1 MDSEY
6 TEKLNE
12 LTLEL
17 QRSIDRGKQLAE
29 ENRVI
34 LSAISAFSTA
44 ANKNQIFEE
53 LKTLLNRYIKFD
65 HFLVISKDK
74 ASEEFRTL
82 LTSNPIFE
90 KITWPNG
97 LKFKRVLG
105 GECIILFEPCKLEE
119 FTCLDSNCVNQVSSA
134 MITGIQAQTSDSVL
148 ILLGNLK
155 GQFSLES
162 KETLSRFRPLLERAI
177 SDIEHKEELQRL
189 VEIRTRELRLAQ
201 KLAEQANQSK
211 SNFLAMMS
219 HELRTPL
226 NAVLG
231 LIDILRSD
239 STSYQVELLEQM
251 ENSAELLLII
261 INDILDLSR
270 IESGHFSLHCHW
282 IDLEKKLDQSLV
294 YHRQIAQDKGVQFN
308 VQSNKNTAIEYY
320 TDSARLTQ
328 ILFNIVGNAIK
339 FTKQGRVDIQLNYIE
354 DGIDIQVQDTG
365 IGIEPKRIEQL
376 FTPFIQADNSI
387 TRNYGG
393 TGLGLAI
400 TKHLVELM
408 GGTINVDSKID
419 IGTLFTLRIPLN
431 SRLKRSK
438 DKITYLQKSTI
449 AKNYHIL
456 VVEDTK
462 TNQMVIQLL
471 LNKMGY
477 DVTIAE
483 NGLEAIELLEKSNA
497 FDLVL
502 MDISMPIMDGIMA
515 TRKIRSQDI
524 DIPIIALTAHTAG
537 SDKQN
542 CIDAGMNDIVLKP
555 IRGKDI
561 MNVVNRFLPNN
572 HT

>member
-6 TEKLNE
+6 TEKVNE

-17 QRSIDRGKQLAE
+17 QRSIERGKQLAE

-34 LSAISAFSTA
+34 LAAISAFSVAT
-44 ANKNQIFEE
+44 NKNHIFEE
-53 LKTLLNRYIKFD
+53 LKTLLNRYIQFD
-65 HFLVISKDK
+65 DFIVISKDK
-74 ASEEFRTL
+74 NGHQFRTAIA
-82 LTSNPIFE
+82 SNASFNDVV
-90 KITWPNG
+90 WPNG
-97 LKFKRVLG
+97 VKFQRVLN
-105 GECIILFEPCKLEE
+105 GECILLFEPCKLDE
-119 FTCLDSNCVNQVSSA
+119 FACLMGSIDKVYSA
-134 MITGIQAQTSDSVL
+134 LITGIQAQISDSVL
-148 ILLGNLK
+148 ILLGQNK
-155 GQFSLES
+155 GQFSLEA

-177 SDIEHKEELQRL
+177 SDIEHKEELQKL

-231 LIDILRSD
+231 LIDILRGE

-282 IDLEKKLDQSLV
+282 LDLEKKLDQSLV
-294 YHRQIAQDKGVQFN
+294 YHRQIAQDKGVHFY
-308 VQSNKNTAIEYY
+308 VQSNKNPTLEYY

-339 FTKQGRVDIQLNYIE
+339 FTKQGQVDVVLDYTKDGVVFRVK
-354 DGIDIQVQDTG
+354 DTG
-365 IGIEPKRIEQL
+365 IGIEKNRVEQL

-408 GGTINVDSKID
+408 GGTIQVESEFG
-419 IGTLFTLRIPLN
+419 IGTTFTLYIPLQ
-431 SRLKRSK
+431 SRLKNIK
-438 DKITYLQKSTI
+438 PSTSSSQQI
-449 AKNYHIL
+449 VNVKNHHIL

-471 LNKMGY
+471 LNKLGY

-483 NGLEAIELLEKSNA
+483 NGLQAVELLEKNHV

-502 MDISMPIMDGIMA
+502 MDISMPIMDGIAA
-515 TRKIRSQDI
+515 TKILRDKHI
-524 DIPIIALTAHTAG
+524 EIPIIALTAHTAG

-555 IRGKDI
+555 IRSKDI
-561 MNVVNRFLPNN
+561 MEVVKRFLNP
-572 HT
+572 

>member
-6 TEKLNE
+6 TEKVNE

-17 QRSIDRGKQLAE
+17 QRSIERGKQLAE

-34 LSAISAFSTA
+34 LAAISAFSVAT
-44 ANKNQIFEE
+44 NKNHIFEE
-53 LKTLLNRYIKFD
+53 LKTLLNRYIQFD
-65 HFLVISKDK
+65 DFIVISKDK
-74 ASEEFRTL
+74 NGHQFRTAIA
-82 LTSNPIFE
+82 SNASFNDVV
-90 KITWPNG
+90 WPNG
-97 LKFKRVLG
+97 VKFQRVLN
-105 GECIILFEPCKLEE
+105 GECILLFEPCKLDE
-119 FTCLDSNCVNQVSSA
+119 FACLMGSIDPVYSA
-134 MITGIQAQTSDSVL
+134 LITGIQAQISDSVL
-148 ILLGNLK
+148 ILLGQNK
-155 GQFSLES
+155 GQFSLEA

-177 SDIEHKEELQRL
+177 SDIEHKEELQKL

-231 LIDILRSD
+231 LIDILRGE

-282 IDLEKKLDQSLV
+282 LDLEKKLDQSLV
-294 YHRQIAQDKGVQFN
+294 YHRQIAQDKGVHFY
-308 VQSNKNTAIEYY
+308 VQSNKNPTLEYY

-339 FTKQGRVDIQLNYIE
+339 FTKQGQVDVVLDYTKDGVVFRVK
-354 DGIDIQVQDTG
+354 DTG
-365 IGIEPKRIEQL
+365 IGIEKNRVEQL

-408 GGTINVDSKID
+408 GGTIQVESEFG
-419 IGTLFTLRIPLN
+419 IGTTFTLYIPLQ
-431 SRLKRSK
+431 SRLKNIK
-438 DKITYLQKSTI
+438 PSTSSSQQI
-449 AKNYHIL
+449 VNVKNHHIL

-471 LNKMGY
+471 LNKLGY

-483 NGLEAIELLEKSNA
+483 NGLQAVELLEKNHV

-502 MDISMPIMDGIMA
+502 MDISMPIMDGIAA
-515 TRKIRSQDI
+515 TKILRDKHI
-524 DIPIIALTAHTAG
+524 EIPIIALTAHTAG

-555 IRGKDI
+555 IRSKDI
-561 MNVVNRFLPNN
+561 MEVVKRFLNP
-572 HT
+572 

>member
-1 MDSEY
+1 MNSEY
-6 TEKLNE
+6 TEKLTE

-17 QRSIDRGKQLAE
+17 HRSIDRGKLVSE

-34 LSAISAFSTA
+34 LSAISAFSVA
-44 ANKNQIFEE
+44 ANKNNIFEE
-53 LKTLLNRYIKFD
+53 LKKLLHRYIKFD
-65 HFLVISKDK
+65 DFVVISKDRNDN
-74 ASEEFRTL
+74 EFQTFL
-82 LTSNPIFE
+82 SSNSIF
-90 KITWPNG
+90 NNMRF
-97 LKFKRVLG
+97 LNNSKFQRVLNG
-105 GECIILFEPCKLEE
+105 DCILLFEPYKLDE
-119 FTCLDSNCVNQVSSA
+119 FSCLDKTKNNLVN
-134 MITGIQAQTSDSVL
+134 SVL
-148 ILLGNLK
+148 IIGIRAQISDSILMLLGHEK
-155 GQFSLES
+155 GQFSLEA
-162 KETLSRFRPLLERAI
+162 KDTLSRFRPLLERAI

-189 VEIRTRELRLAQ
+189 VEIRTRELKLAQ
-201 KLAEQANQSK
+201 KLAEQASQSK

-231 LIDILRSD
+231 LIDILRND

-251 ENSAELLLII
+251 ESSAELLLII

-282 IDLEKKLDQSLV
+282 IDLEKKLEQSLV
-294 YHRQIAQDKGVQFN
+294 YHRQIAQDKGIRFN
-308 VQSNKNTAIEYY
+308 IIINKDQTLEYY

-328 ILFNIVGNAIK
+328 ILFNIVGNAVK
-339 FTKQGRVDIQLNYIE
+339 FTKKGHVDVQLNYAE
-354 DGIDIQVQDTG
+354 DGVSFRIQDTG
-365 IGIEPKRIEQL
+365 IGIERKRIQQL
-376 FTPFIQADNSI
+376 FTPFVQADNSI
-387 TRNYGG
+387 TRHYGG

-400 TKHLVELM
+400 TKHLIELM
-408 GGTINVDSKID
+408 QGTIHVDSEINV
-419 IGTLFTLRIPLN
+419 GTIFTLHIPLS
-431 SRLKRSK
+431 SRIKQMKQRVADSEQSSV
-438 DKITYLQKSTI
+438 TRNQ
-449 AKNYHIL
+449 HIL

-483 NGLEAIELLEKSNA
+483 NGREAIELLEMNSI
-497 FDLVL
+497 FDLIL
-502 MDISMPIMDGIMA
+502 MDISMPIMDGIAA
-515 TRKIRSQDI
+515 TKKIRSKNI

-561 MNVVNRFLPNN
+561 VNVVNRFI
-572 HT
+572 T

>member
-6 TEKLNE
+6 TEKVNE

-17 QRSIDRGKQLAE
+17 QRSIERGKQLAE

-34 LSAISAFSTA
+34 LAAISAFSVAT
-44 ANKNQIFEE
+44 NKNHIFEE
-53 LKTLLNRYIKFD
+53 LKTLLNRYIQFD
-65 HFLVISKDK
+65 DFIVISKDK
-74 ASEEFRTL
+74 NGHQFRTAIA
-82 LTSNPIFE
+82 SNASFNDVV
-90 KITWPNG
+90 WPNG
-97 LKFKRVLG
+97 VKFQRVLN
-105 GECIILFEPCKLEE
+105 GECILLFEPCKLDE
-119 FTCLDSNCVNQVSSA
+119 FACLMGSIDKPAYSA
-134 MITGIQAQTSDSVL
+134 LITGIQAQISDSVL
-148 ILLGNLK
+148 ILLGQNK
-155 GQFSLES
+155 GQFSLEA

-177 SDIEHKEELQRL
+177 SDIEHKEELQKL

-231 LIDILRSD
+231 LIDILRGE

-282 IDLEKKLDQSLV
+282 LDLEKKLDQSLV
-294 YHRQIAQDKGVQFN
+294 YHRQIAQDKGVHFY
-308 VQSNKNTAIEYY
+308 VQSNKNPTLEYY

-339 FTKQGRVDIQLNYIE
+339 FTKQGQVDVVLDYTKDGVVFRVK
-354 DGIDIQVQDTG
+354 DTG
-365 IGIEPKRIEQL
+365 IGIEKNRVEQL

-408 GGTINVDSKID
+408 GGTIQVESEFG
-419 IGTLFTLRIPLN
+419 IGTTFTLYIPLQ
-431 SRLKRSK
+431 SRLKNIK
-438 DKITYLQKSTI
+438 PSTSSSQQI
-449 AKNYHIL
+449 VNVKNHHIL

-471 LNKMGY
+471 LNKLGY

-483 NGLEAIELLEKSNA
+483 NGLQAVELLEKNHV

-502 MDISMPIMDGIMA
+502 MDISMPIMDGIAA
-515 TRKIRSQDI
+515 TKILRDKHI
-524 DIPIIALTAHTAG
+524 EIPIIALTAHTAG

-555 IRGKDI
+555 IRSKDI
-561 MNVVNRFLPNN
+561 MEVVKRFLNP
-572 HT
+572 

>member
-6 TEKLNE
+6 TEKVNE

-17 QRSIDRGKQLAE
+17 QRSIERGKQLAE

-34 LSAISAFSTA
+34 LAAISAFSVAT
-44 ANKNQIFEE
+44 NKNHIFEE
-53 LKTLLNRYIKFD
+53 LKTLLNRYIQFD
-65 HFLVISKDK
+65 DFIVISKDK
-74 ASEEFRTL
+74 NGHQFRTAIA
-82 LTSNPIFE
+82 SNASFNDVV
-90 KITWPNG
+90 WPNG
-97 LKFKRVLG
+97 VKFQRVLN
-105 GECIILFEPCKLEE
+105 GECILLFEPCKLDE
-119 FTCLDSNCVNQVSSA
+119 FACLMGSIDKLIYSA
-134 MITGIQAQTSDSVL
+134 LITGIQAQISDSVL
-148 ILLGNLK
+148 ILLGQNK
-155 GQFSLES
+155 GQFSLEA

-177 SDIEHKEELQRL
+177 SDIEHKEELQKL

-231 LIDILRSD
+231 LIDILRGE

-282 IDLEKKLDQSLV
+282 LDLEKKLDQSLV
-294 YHRQIAQDKGVQFN
+294 YHRQIAQDKGVHFY
-308 VQSNKNTAIEYY
+308 VQSNKNPTLEYY

-339 FTKQGRVDIQLNYIE
+339 FTKQGQVDVVLDYTKDGVVFRVK
-354 DGIDIQVQDTG
+354 DTG
-365 IGIEPKRIEQL
+365 IGIEKNRVEQL

-408 GGTINVDSKID
+408 GGTIQVESEFG
-419 IGTLFTLRIPLN
+419 IGTTFTLYIPLQ
-431 SRLKRSK
+431 SRLKNIK
-438 DKITYLQKSTI
+438 PSTSSSQQI
-449 AKNYHIL
+449 VNVKNHHIL

-471 LNKMGY
+471 LNKLGY

-483 NGLEAIELLEKSNA
+483 NGLQAVELLEKNHV

-502 MDISMPIMDGIMA
+502 MDISMPIMDGIAA
-515 TRKIRSQDI
+515 TKILRDKHI
-524 DIPIIALTAHTAG
+524 EIPIIALTAHTAG

-555 IRGKDI
+555 IRSKDI
-561 MNVVNRFLPNN
+561 MEVVKRFLNP
-572 HT
+572 

>member
-6 TEKLNE
+6 TEKVNE

-17 QRSIDRGKQLAE
+17 QRSIERGKQLAE

-34 LSAISAFSTA
+34 LAAISAFSVAT
-44 ANKNQIFEE
+44 NKNHIFEE
-53 LKTLLNRYIKFD
+53 LKTLLNRYIQFD
-65 HFLVISKDK
+65 DFIVISKDK
-74 ASEEFRTL
+74 NDHHFRTAIA
-82 LTSNPIFE
+82 SNVSFNDVI
-90 KITWPNG
+90 WPNG
-97 LKFKRVLG
+97 VKFQRVLN
-105 GECIILFEPCKLEE
+105 GECILLFEPCKLDE
-119 FTCLDSNCVNQVSSA
+119 FACLMGAIEKPIYSA
-134 MITGIQAQTSDSVL
+134 LITGIQAQISDSVL
-148 ILLGNLK
+148 ILLGQNK
-155 GQFSLES
+155 GQFSLEA

-177 SDIEHKEELQRL
+177 SDIEHKEELQKL

-231 LIDILRSD
+231 LIDILLGE

-251 ENSAELLLII
+251 ESSAEFLLII

-282 IDLEKKLDQSLV
+282 LDLEKKLDQSLV
-294 YHRQIAQDKGVQFN
+294 YHRQIAQDKGVNFY
-308 VQSNKNTAIEYY
+308 VQSNKNPTLEYY

-339 FTKQGRVDIQLNYIE
+339 FTKQGQVDVVLDYTKDGVVFRVK
-354 DGIDIQVQDTG
+354 DTG
-365 IGIEPKRIEQL
+365 IGIEKNRVEQL

-400 TKHLVELM
+400 AKHLVELM
-408 GGTINVDSKID
+408 GGTIQVESEFG
-419 IGTLFTLRIPLN
+419 IGTTFTLYIPLQ
-431 SRLKRSK
+431 SRLKNIKQSAS
-438 DKITYLQKSTI
+438 LSQEVVNV
-449 AKNYHIL
+449 KNHHIL

-471 LNKMGY
+471 LNKLGY
-477 DVTIAE
+477 DVTLAE
-483 NGLEAIELLEKSNA
+483 NGLQAVDLLENNHG

-502 MDISMPIMDGIMA
+502 MDISMPIMDGIAA
-515 TRKIRSQDI
+515 TKILRDKHV

-555 IRGKDI
+555 IRSKDI
-561 MNVVNRFLPNN
+561 MHVVKRFLS
-572 HT
+572 

>member
-6 TEKLNE
+6 TEKVNE

-17 QRSIDRGKQLAE
+17 QRSIERGKQLAE

-34 LSAISAFSTA
+34 LAAISAFSVAT
-44 ANKNQIFEE
+44 NKNHIFEE
-53 LKTLLNRYIKFD
+53 LKTLLNRYIQFD
-65 HFLVISKDK
+65 DFIVISKDK
-74 ASEEFRTL
+74 NGHQFRTAIA
-82 LTSNPIFE
+82 SNASFNDVV
-90 KITWPNG
+90 WPNG
-97 LKFKRVLG
+97 VKFQRVLN
-105 GECIILFEPCKLEE
+105 GECILLFEPCKLDE
-119 FTCLDSNCVNQVSSA
+119 FACLMGSIEKPVYSA
-134 MITGIQAQTSDSVL
+134 LITGIQAQISDSVL
-148 ILLGNLK
+148 ILLGQNK
-155 GQFSLES
+155 GQFSLEA

-177 SDIEHKEELQRL
+177 SDIEHKEELQKL

-231 LIDILRSD
+231 LIDILRGE

-282 IDLEKKLDQSLV
+282 LDLEKKLDQSLV
-294 YHRQIAQDKGVQFN
+294 YHRQIAQDKGVHFY
-308 VQSNKNTAIEYY
+308 VQSNKNPTLEYY

-339 FTKQGRVDIQLNYIE
+339 FTKQGQVDVVLDYTKDGVVFRVK
-354 DGIDIQVQDTG
+354 DTG
-365 IGIEPKRIEQL
+365 IGIEKNRVEQL

-408 GGTINVDSKID
+408 GGTIQVESEFG
-419 IGTLFTLRIPLN
+419 IGTTFTLYIPLQ
-431 SRLKRSK
+431 SRLKNIKQSTSSSP
-438 DKITYLQKSTI
+438 KIVNV
-449 AKNYHIL
+449 KNHHIL

-471 LNKMGY
+471 LNKLGY

-483 NGLEAIELLEKSNA
+483 NGLQAVELLEKNYV

-502 MDISMPIMDGIMA
+502 MDISMPIMDGIAA
-515 TRKIRSQDI
+515 TKILRDKHI

-555 IRGKDI
+555 IRSKDI
-561 MNVVNRFLPNN
+561 MEVVKRFLNP
-572 HT
+572 

>member
-6 TEKLNE
+6 TEKVNE

-17 QRSIDRGKQLAE
+17 QRSIERGKQLAE

-34 LSAISAFSTA
+34 LAAISAFSVAT
-44 ANKNQIFEE
+44 NKNHIFEE
-53 LKTLLNRYIKFD
+53 LKTLLNRYIQFD
-65 HFLVISKDK
+65 DFIVISKDK
-74 ASEEFRTL
+74 SGHQFRTAIA
-82 LTSNPIFE
+82 SNASFNDVV
-90 KITWPNG
+90 WPNG
-97 LKFKRVLG
+97 VKFQRVLN
-105 GECIILFEPCKLEE
+105 GECILLFEPCKLDE
-119 FTCLDSNCVNQVSSA
+119 FACLMGSIEKQVYSA
-134 MITGIQAQTSDSVL
+134 LITGIQAQISDSVL
-148 ILLGNLK
+148 ILLGQNK
-155 GQFSLES
+155 GQFSLEA

-177 SDIEHKEELQRL
+177 SDIEHKEELQKL

-231 LIDILRSD
+231 LIDILRGE

-282 IDLEKKLDQSLV
+282 LDLEKKLDQSLV
-294 YHRQIAQDKGVQFN
+294 YHRQIAQDKGVHFY
-308 VQSNKNTAIEYY
+308 VQSNKNPTLEYY

-339 FTKQGRVDIQLNYIE
+339 FTKQGQVDVVLDYTKDGVVFRVK
-354 DGIDIQVQDTG
+354 DTG
-365 IGIEPKRIEQL
+365 IGIEKNRVEQL

-408 GGTINVDSKID
+408 GGTIQVESEFG
-419 IGTLFTLRIPLN
+419 IGTTFTLYIPLQ
-431 SRLKRSK
+431 SRLKNIKQSASSSQQ
-438 DKITYLQKSTI
+438 IVNV
-449 AKNYHIL
+449 KNHHIL

-471 LNKMGY
+471 LNKLGY

-483 NGLEAIELLEKSNA
+483 NGLQAVELLEKNHV

-502 MDISMPIMDGIMA
+502 MDISMPIMDGIAA
-515 TRKIRSQDI
+515 TKILRDKHI
-524 DIPIIALTAHTAG
+524 EIPIIALTAHTAG

-555 IRGKDI
+555 IRSKDI
-561 MNVVNRFLPNN
+561 MEVVKRFLNP
-572 HT
+572 

>member
-449 AKNYHIL
+449 TKNYHIL

-542 CIDAGMNDIVLKP
+542 CLDAGMNDIVLKP

-572 HT
+572 HI

>member
-6 TEKLNE
+6 TEKVNE

-17 QRSIDRGKQLAE
+17 QRSIERGKQLAE

-34 LSAISAFSTA
+34 LAAISAFSVAT
-44 ANKNQIFEE
+44 NKNHIFEE
-53 LKTLLNRYIKFD
+53 LKTLLNRYIQFD
-65 HFLVISKDK
+65 DFIVISKDK
-74 ASEEFRTL
+74 NGHQFRTAIA
-82 LTSNPIFE
+82 SNASFNDVI
-90 KITWPNG
+90 WPNG
-97 LKFKRVLG
+97 VKFQRVLN
-105 GECIILFEPCKLEE
+105 GECILLFEPCKLDE
-119 FTCLDSNCVNQVSSA
+119 FVCLMGSIEKPVYSA
-134 MITGIQAQTSDSVL
+134 LITGIQAQISDSVL
-148 ILLGNLK
+148 ILLGQNK
-155 GQFSLES
+155 GQFSLEA

-177 SDIEHKEELQRL
+177 SDIEHKEELQKL

-231 LIDILRSD
+231 LIDILRGE

-282 IDLEKKLDQSLV
+282 LDLEKKLDQSLV
-294 YHRQIAQDKGVQFN
+294 YHRQIAQDKGVHFY
-308 VQSNKNTAIEYY
+308 VQSNKNPTLEYY

-339 FTKQGRVDIQLNYIE
+339 FTKQGQVDVVLDYTKDGVVFRVK
-354 DGIDIQVQDTG
+354 DTG
-365 IGIEPKRIEQL
+365 IGIEKNRVEQL

-408 GGTINVDSKID
+408 GGTIQVESEFG
-419 IGTLFTLRIPLN
+419 IGTTFTLYIPLQ
-431 SRLKRSK
+431 SRLKNIKQSASSSQQ
-438 DKITYLQKSTI
+438 IVNV
-449 AKNYHIL
+449 KNHHIL

-471 LNKMGY
+471 LNKLGY

-483 NGLEAIELLEKSNA
+483 NGLQAVELLEKNHV

-502 MDISMPIMDGIMA
+502 MDISMPIMDGIAA
-515 TRKIRSQDI
+515 TKILRDKHI

-555 IRGKDI
+555 IRSKDI
-561 MNVVNRFLPNN
+561 MEVVKRFLNP
-572 HT
+572 

>member
-6 TEKLNE
+6 TEKVNE

-17 QRSIDRGKQLAE
+17 QRSIERGKQLAE

-34 LSAISAFSTA
+34 LAAISAFSVAT
-44 ANKNQIFEE
+44 NKNHIFEE
-53 LKTLLNRYIKFD
+53 LKTLLNRYIQFD
-65 HFLVISKDK
+65 DFIVISKDK
-74 ASEEFRTL
+74 NGHQFRTAIA
-82 LTSNPIFE
+82 SNASFNDVV
-90 KITWPNG
+90 WPNG
-97 LKFKRVLG
+97 VKFQRVLN
-105 GECIILFEPCKLEE
+105 GECILLFEPCKLDE
-119 FTCLDSNCVNQVSSA
+119 FVCLMGSIEKPVYSA
-134 MITGIQAQTSDSVL
+134 LITGIQAQISDSVL
-148 ILLGNLK
+148 ILLGQNK
-155 GQFSLES
+155 GQFSLEA

-177 SDIEHKEELQRL
+177 SDIEHKEELQKL

-231 LIDILRSD
+231 LIDILRGE

-282 IDLEKKLDQSLV
+282 LDLEKKLDQSLV
-294 YHRQIAQDKGVQFN
+294 YHRQIAQDKGVHFY
-308 VQSNKNTAIEYY
+308 VQSNKNPTLEYY

-339 FTKQGRVDIQLNYIE
+339 FTKQGQVDVVLDYTKDGVVFRVK
-354 DGIDIQVQDTG
+354 DTG
-365 IGIEPKRIEQL
+365 IGIEKNRVEQL

-408 GGTINVDSKID
+408 GGTIQVESEFG
-419 IGTLFTLRIPLN
+419 IGTTFTLYIPLQ
-431 SRLKRSK
+431 SRLKNIKQSASSSQQ
-438 DKITYLQKSTI
+438 IVNV
-449 AKNYHIL
+449 KNHHIL

-471 LNKMGY
+471 LNKLGY

-483 NGLEAIELLEKSNA
+483 NGLQAVELLEKNHV

-502 MDISMPIMDGIMA
+502 MDISMPIMDGIAA
-515 TRKIRSQDI
+515 TKILRDKHI

-555 IRGKDI
+555 IRSKDI
-561 MNVVNRFLPNN
+561 MEVVKRFLNP
-572 HT
+572 

>member
-6 TEKLNE
+6 TEKVNE

-17 QRSIDRGKQLAE
+17 QRSIERGKQLAE

-34 LSAISAFSTA
+34 LAAISAFSVAT
-44 ANKNQIFEE
+44 NKNHIFEE
-53 LKTLLNRYIKFD
+53 LKTLLNRYIQFD
-65 HFLVISKDK
+65 DFIVISKDK
-74 ASEEFRTL
+74 NGHQFRTAIA
-82 LTSNPIFE
+82 SNASFNDVV
-90 KITWPNG
+90 WPNG
-97 LKFKRVLG
+97 VKFQRVLN
-105 GECIILFEPCKLEE
+105 GECILLFEPCKLDE
-119 FTCLDSNCVNQVSSA
+119 FACLMGSIDSLVYSA
-134 MITGIQAQTSDSVL
+134 LITGIQAQISDSVL
-148 ILLGNLK
+148 ILLGQNK
-155 GQFSLES
+155 GQFSLEA

-177 SDIEHKEELQRL
+177 SDIEHKEELQKL

-231 LIDILRSD
+231 LIDILRGE

-282 IDLEKKLDQSLV
+282 LDLEKKLDQSLV
-294 YHRQIAQDKGVQFN
+294 YHRQIAQDKGVHFY
-308 VQSNKNTAIEYY
+308 VQSNKNPTLEYY

-339 FTKQGRVDIQLNYIE
+339 FTKQGQVDVVLDYTKDGVVFRVK
-354 DGIDIQVQDTG
+354 DTG
-365 IGIEPKRIEQL
+365 IGIEKNRVEQL

-408 GGTINVDSKID
+408 GGTIQVESEFG
-419 IGTLFTLRIPLN
+419 IGTTFTLYIPLQ
-431 SRLKRSK
+431 SRLKNIK
-438 DKITYLQKSTI
+438 PSTSSSQQI
-449 AKNYHIL
+449 VNVKNHHIL

-471 LNKMGY
+471 LNKLGY

-483 NGLEAIELLEKSNA
+483 NGLQAVELLEKNHV

-502 MDISMPIMDGIMA
+502 MDISMPIMDGIAA
-515 TRKIRSQDI
+515 TKILRDKHI
-524 DIPIIALTAHTAG
+524 EIPIIALTAHTAG

-555 IRGKDI
+555 IRSKDI
-561 MNVVNRFLPNN
+561 MEVVKRFLNP
-572 HT
+572 